1 MTSQEAALAHRVPG
15 ERGFTDPPQTP
26 RGGLR
31 HVRTPRLRT
40 TDSSAWNRPGSVR
53 LGFDL
58 VSRLHRLGI
67 SWPDAPPATSLGGTG
82 ITPTGHTTALEGGP
96 SAEACR
102 LPSHHTSLFNLGGE
116 RRAGRGGRG
125 LPGAWPLRGRGEWG
139 GAVPGRPACCYFLIA
154 MDTATSSWSR
164 SQASP
169 RVTLTLYGAPTGF
182 QVRLSWAQG
191 PKAPSPLL
199 GSVKQGDWQCL
210 PLTTAH
216 KRQVLREAREGS

>member
-1 MTSQEAALAHRVPG
+1 MASG
-15 ERGFTDPPQTP
+15 
-26 RGGLR
+26 
-31 HVRTPRLRT
+31 
-40 TDSSAWNRPGSVR
+40 
-53 LGFDL
+53 
-58 VSRLHRLGI
+58 
-67 SWPDAPPATSLGGTG
+67 
-82 ITPTGHTTALEGGP
+82 
-96 SAEACR
+96 
-102 LPSHHTSLFNLGGE
+102 
-116 RRAGRGGRG
+116 
-125 LPGAWPLRGRGEWG
+125 G

-210 PLTTAH
+210 PLTTAD
-216 KRQVLREAREGS
+216 KRQVLREARGGKLKPSGRGQISRAQSSTMCLLNTYFVPSLCSGLARGCSHRPDPSPSPEGQVRLGEVLP